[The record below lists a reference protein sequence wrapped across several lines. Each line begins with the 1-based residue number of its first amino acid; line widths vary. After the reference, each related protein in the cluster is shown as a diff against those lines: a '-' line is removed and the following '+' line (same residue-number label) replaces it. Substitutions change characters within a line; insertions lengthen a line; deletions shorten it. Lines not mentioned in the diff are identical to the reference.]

1 MSPDRQVGVSPA
13 QAEVTGLQEVSEE
26 YTPMNSLDYLLSFQ
40 RFGIKLGL
48 DNITHFLQQ
57 LGNPHHEF
65 PSIHVAGTNGKGSVA
80 AFIYT
85 ALMEMGYRVG
95 RFISPH
101 LVDFSERIVINDIPI
116 NGTEIDNLV
125 KELRPIVEDMQDKPN
140 LEHPTFFE
148 TVTAMAFKHFARH
161 KVDFA
166 VVEVGMG
173 GRCDST
179 NVVRP
184 CITIINNVNMEHCDY
199 LGDTLEKIAYEKA
212 GIIKPGIDVVS
223 AAQQPEVRRVIDA
236 RAGEC
241 GAKTYYLPNDFHV
254 ETKPDIFPRQLLDYT
269 SPWTTLNGIEIML
282 PGAFQ
287 AQNVAVALM
296 SLEILGR
303 RNIISFD
310 EAALRK
316 GFVRANWPARL
327 EKIADTPL
335 TILDSAHNPS
345 AMVSLVEAIM
355 QLFPKRSILPVV
367 GMLKDKD
374 VVTSLQV
381 LRKLSDTLVA
391 TQSTY
396 ERALPARQLA
406 DSAQGIFD
414 KIQCKASLSK
424 ALEYAFSMAASE
436 DRMILVTGSLFNV
449 AEVREFMRGR
459 S

>member
-1 MSPDRQVGVSPA
+1 
-13 QAEVTGLQEVSEE
+13 
-26 YTPMNSLDYLLSFQ
+26 MNSLDYLLSFQ

-48 DNITHFLQQ
+48 DNITYFLQQ

-65 PSIHVAGTNGKGSVA
+65 PSIHVAGTNGKGSVT
-80 AFIYT
+80 AFIYA

-101 LVDFSERIVINDIPI
+101 LVDFSERIVVNDVPI
-116 NGTEIDNLV
+116 HNAEIDSLV
-125 KELRPIVEDMQDKPN
+125 ETLRPIVEDMKEKPN

-148 TVTAMAFKHFARH
+148 TVTAMAFKHFAHH

-179 NVVRP
+179 NVVKP
-184 CITIINNVNMEHCDY
+184 CITIINTVNLEHCDY
-199 LGDTLEKIAYEKA
+199 LGDTLEEIAYEKA
-212 GIIKPGIDVVS
+212 GIIKPGVDVVS
-223 AAQQPEVRRVIDA
+223 AVHQPEVRKVINT

-241 GAKTYYLPNDFHV
+241 GAKTYYLPDDFHV
-254 ETKPDIFPRQLLDYT
+254 ETEPDVFPRQILNYTGPWKQLDR
-269 SPWTTLNGIEIML
+269 IEIAL

-287 AQNVAVALM
+287 AENAAVALM

-303 RNIISFD
+303 KNIIAFD
-310 EAALRK
+310 EAALRE
-316 GFVRANWPARL
+316 GFARANWPARL
-327 EKIADTPL
+327 EKIADAPL

-345 AMVSLVEAIM
+345 AMASSVETIL
-355 QLFPKRSILPVV
+355 QLFPNRRILPVV

-374 VVTSLQV
+374 VVASLQI
-381 LRKLSDTLVA
+381 LRKLGDTLVA

-406 DSAQGIFD
+406 GFAQGIFD
-414 KIQCKASLSK
+414 TIQCEASIAE
-424 ALEYAFSMAASE
+424 ALHYAFSKAASE
-436 DRMILVTGSLFNV
+436 GTMILVTGSLFNV
-449 AEVREFMRGR
+449 AEVREFMKHRL
-459 S
+459 